1 MLNLW
6 GLIAGTASNHV
17 EVEPHESLGHFCS
30 SFDLPRVCKVPC
42 SFESTIDIIHL
53 KIILSWLLD
62 TLVTCELG
70 PGNLDNNEDIFDKTR
85 AIWQILPHS

>member
-17 EVEPHESLGHFCS
+17 EVEPLESLGHFCS

-42 SFESTIDIIHL
+42 SFERTIDIIHSKKKKNFL
-53 KIILSWLLD
+53 VYWILWLPVSWVQ
-62 TLVTCELG
+62 VT
-70 PGNLDNNEDIFDKTR
+70 
-85 AIWQILPHS
+85 